1 MSGPRT
7 PEQTENA
14 KRIQEEGE
22 RVSSFIGCIRRE
34 KPLDHPEKD
43 DIAGE
48 VRSGITYVITDV
60 PYSIRTTG
68 GFREDL
74 FLGLS
79 HLGCLDVLGVC

>member
-1 MSGPRT
+1 MSDPRT

-22 RVSSFIGCIRRE
+22 RVASFIGCIRRE

-79 HLGCLDVLGVC
+79 HLGCLDVLGVY